1 MFNIPSVDL
10 DLSMRFW
17 GNVFAMESHW
27 ERAIDDEISDYIEHN
42 SCSIGAYVCLKD
54 ACVLCRRFDVI
65 DFVDNLT
72 DTYRYDFTMY
82 DLLYKMFYKMNEYAR
97 AIDADDYKFAY
108 YRWLLK
114 KHR

>member
-17 GNVFAMESHW
+17 GDVFAMESYW

-42 SCSIGAYVCLKD
+42 SCTIGAYVCLKD
-54 ACVLCRRFDVI
+54 ACALCQRFDII

-82 DLLYKMFYKMNEYAR
+82 DLLYEMFYKMSKYAR